1 MMNERPEE
9 VENLFYYFNYDA
21 EEAEKLKDL
30 EENKLLESINFNIST
45 SESTTEYQNFWGSR
59 QSQQILLR
67 RWRLQCIELT
77 IIAS

>member
-9 VENLFYYFNYDA
+9 VENLFYYFNYNA

-45 SESTTEYQNFWGSR
+45 SESTTEYQNF
-59 QSQQILLR
+59 
-67 RWRLQCIELT
+67 
-77 IIAS
+77 